1 VVSVEEDKRL
11 GNVAHIRVCL
21 GPNVPF
27 EGAKQKIGDLLG
39 KYTFR
44 YRIAPG

>member
-1 VVSVEEDKRL
+1 MEEDKRL

-27 EGAKQKIGDLLG
+27 EGANQKIGDLLG
-39 KYTFR
+39 KYTIR
-44 YRIAPG
+44 CRIALG